1 MAIFVKNHI
10 WGEFEKIEDL
20 CDFHSKLKILNF
32 FGPTTIGGENYSE
45 RAFQNCINVRTSN
58 LTATV
63 PDVEVRSLLEADADA
78 MIFQQE

>member
-1 MAIFVKNHI
+1 MLWKMFP
-10 WGEFEKIEDL
+10 GF
-20 CDFHSKLKILNF
+20 C
-32 FGPTTIGGENYSE
+32 GRG
-45 RAFQNCINVRTSN
+45 AFQNHINVRTSN

>member
-1 MAIFVKNHI
+1 M
-10 WGEFEKIEDL
+10 D
-20 CDFHSKLKILNF
+20 
-32 FGPTTIGGENYSE
+32 GGDYSE

>member
-1 MAIFVKNHI
+1 MFP
-10 WGEFEKIEDL
+10 GF
-20 CDFHSKLKILNF
+20 C
-32 FGPTTIGGENYSE
+32 GRG
-45 RAFQNCINVRTSN
+45 AFQNHINVRTSN